1 MQGFWRRF
9 LRNPRV
15 ALGLLWIGFIVALAA
30 GAQIFAPVSPF
41 AIVAKPFEPPLG
53 DFLFGTDSLGR
64 DLMSGL
70 VHGARTSLLIAIIA
84 TLAAVAFG
92 TLVGALAGF
101 YGGFVDDALMRV
113 TEFFQTIPSFIFAIV
128 LVAILAPSGISLVIA
143 IATVSWPP
151 IARVVRGEVL
161 TIKSREFVQAAI
173 VAGQRDIA
181 ILLGQVLPNTLS
193 PLIVTGS
200 LLVAN
205 AILIESALS
214 FLGLG
219 APNLMSWGFQIGAG
233 RAFLRDAW
241 WLVTVPGVAILL
253 TVLSINLV
261 GGGPTTRSTRVRPV
275 NEPVLR
281 IRIDNGPAV
290 PSTGRAPST
299 ASRWR

>member
-1 MQGFWRRF
+1 MQGFLGRF
-9 LRNPRV
+9 IGNPRV
-15 ALGLLWIGFIVALAA
+15 ALSLAWLAFIVGVAAAAPLLA
-30 GAQIFAPVSPF
+30 PTSPF
-41 AIVAKPFEPPLG
+41 AIVSKPFSPPFG
-53 DFLFGTDSLGR
+53 DFLLGTDSLGR
-64 DLMSGL
+64 SLLAGL

-92 TLVGALAGF
+92 TLVGSIAGF
-101 YGGFVDDALMRV
+101 YGGIVDDVLMRIS
-113 TEFFQTIPSFIFAIV
+113 EFFQTIPSFIFAIV
-128 LVAILAPSGISLVIA
+128 LVAILAPSAESLVIA

-161 TIKSREFVQAAI
+161 TIKAREFVQAAV
-173 VAGQRDIA
+173 VAGQRDMA
-181 ILLGQVLPNTLS
+181 ILMGQVLPNALS

-219 APNLMSWGFQIGAG
+219 APDLMSWGFQIGAG

-253 TVLSINLV
+253 TVLAINLV
-261 GGGPTTRSTRVRPV
+261 GEGLNDALNPR
-275 NEPVLR
+275 LR
-281 IRIDNGPAV
+281 DQ
-290 PSTGRAPST
+290 
-299 ASRWR
+299 